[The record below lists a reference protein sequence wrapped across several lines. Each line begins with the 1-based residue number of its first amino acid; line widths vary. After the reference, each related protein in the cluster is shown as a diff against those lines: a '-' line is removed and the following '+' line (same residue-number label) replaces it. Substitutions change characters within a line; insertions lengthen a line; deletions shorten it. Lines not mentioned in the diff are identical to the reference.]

1 MWPLPFRVAYISW
14 KSRHKKAALRRWLDS
29 RRGMAKAAL
38 WPKKKQGKRRWQ
50 PVGKMLSFKVL
61 SYSLWTSSPFAAND
75 ALISLILCCDLRH
88 FVQWNDANHG
98 IEAIEWLHTF
108 SMLAPKLRP
117 FYPPFPKHSTP
128 LSLERGWG
136 WGWMGLR
143 LCLSFHFQ
151 TKTFAFEVRIY

>member
-14 KSRHKKAALRRWLDS
+14 KSRHKKAALQRWLDS
-29 RRGMAKAAL
+29 RRSMAKAAL

-61 SYSLWTSSPFAAND
+61 SCSLWTSPPFAAFHRTKWRKSRRKIKEIS
-75 ALISLILCCDLRH
+75 AL
-88 FVQWNDANHG
+88 FGTNHG
-98 IEAIEWLHTF
+98 IEAMEWLHT
-108 SMLAPKLRP
+108 SPKLAPKLRP